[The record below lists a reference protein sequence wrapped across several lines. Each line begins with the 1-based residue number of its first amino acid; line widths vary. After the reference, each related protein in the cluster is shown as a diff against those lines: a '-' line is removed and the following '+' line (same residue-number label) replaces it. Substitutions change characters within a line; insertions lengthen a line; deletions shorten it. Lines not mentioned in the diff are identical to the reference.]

1 VVYVGFIQCV
11 WKDGDA
17 KIRQLPSCCHRLAA
31 QVRLVARLA
40 VTAIPDEKKGDR
52 LVVVDTEEAG
62 EKEDLVRIGKESD
75 LPNLWRPQPEHFVK
89 VAALPLLGS
98 GKLDLRALRKLAEE
112 CVG

>member
-1 VVYVGFIQCV
+1 MALQ
-11 WKDGDA
+11 K
-17 KIRQLPSCCHRLAA
+17 LANCRIA
-31 QVRLVARLA
+31 AIVLRRIVARLA
-40 VTAIPDEKKGDR
+40 VTAIPDAKKGER
-52 LVVVDTEEAG
+52 LVVVYTEEAG
-62 EKEDLVRIGKESD
+62 ENEDLVRIGKESD